1 MGLWRRSGG
10 WTSRSGGAADGAGS
24 SRSTLHN
31 DLHASVG
38 GQSDHLVRAGL
49 GVRPRLVAE
58 EGEIRDIDT
67 TSLAS
72 LCAGCVAATAGL
84 ARLVGENDFPVH
96 FHQGRRA
103 SLHVTRVTPQMIL
116 AVVFDDRSSLGLV
129 RLRVRKAVGGLA
141 RIFETVRK
149 KAERPRA
156 FGNSPFADITDEDI
170 DNLFSN

>member
-1 MGLWRRSGG
+1 MHGQQLLLYEEDHRSVQAVI
-10 WTSRSGGAADGAGS
+10 RQLIRDADA
-24 SRSTLHN
+24 LAIFVVDMN
-31 DLHASVG
+31 
-38 GQSDHLVRAGL
+38 GQ
-49 GVRPRLVAE
+49 LVAE
-58 EGEIRDIDT
+58 AGEIRDIDT

>member
-1 MGLWRRSGG
+1 MRSQQLLLYEEDHRRVQAVIQQLI
-10 WTSRSGGAADGAGS
+10 RDADA
-24 SRSTLHN
+24 LAIFVVDMN
-31 DLHASVG
+31 
-38 GQSDHLVRAGL
+38 GQ
-49 GVRPRLVAE
+49 LVAE
-58 EGEIRDIDT
+58 AGELRDIDT
-67 TSLAS
+67 TSVAS

-103 SLHVTRVTPQMIL
+103 SLHITRISTQMIL

-129 RLRVRKAVGGLA
+129 RLRVRKAVA
-141 RIFETVRK
+141 RLDQIVEGIRK

-156 FGNSPFADITDEDI
+156 FGTSPFADITDEDI

>member
-1 MGLWRRSGG
+1 MRNQQLLLFEEEHRKVQVVIHQLIRD
-10 WTSRSGGAADGAGS
+10 ADA
-24 SRSTLHN
+24 LAVFVVDMN
-31 DLHASVG
+31 
-38 GQSDHLVRAGL
+38 GQ
-49 GVRPRLVAE
+49 LVAE
-58 EGEIRDIDT
+58 AGELRNIDT
-67 TSLAS
+67 TSIAS

-103 SLHVTRVTPQMIL
+103 SLHITRISTQMIL

-129 RLRVRKAVGGLA
+129 RLRVRKAVSRLGQIVEA
-141 RIFETVRK
+141 IRK

-156 FGNSPFADITDEDI
+156 VGASPFADITDEDI

>member
-1 MGLWRRSGG
+1 MHGQQLLLYEEDHRSVQAVI
-10 WTSRSGGAADGAGS
+10 RQLIRDADA
-24 SRSTLHN
+24 LAIFVVDMN
-31 DLHASVG
+31 
-38 GQSDHLVRAGL
+38 GQ
-49 GVRPRLVAE
+49 LVAE
-58 EGEIRDIDT
+58 AGEVGDIDT
-67 TSLAS
+67 ISLAS

-103 SLHVTRVTPQMIL
+103 SLHITRITPQMIL
-116 AVVFDDRSSLGLV
+116 AVIFDDRSSLGLV

-141 RIFETVRK
+141 RLFETLRK
-149 KAERPRA
+149 KTERPRA